1 MPTLRIRGRD
11 MSRQIIFTRQLKPL
25 QDRLVLQAKG
35 MPDTY
40 ISDLQNYLIYGLEPG
55 SFLKS
60 LYRNDMRSAVR
71 TTDSFNQWDWIRA
84 FIEFLEHNAP
94 AEAWGTDK
102 RVEKWLRLSN
112 EERFEINYRCGLVL
126 TEEETT
132 MDILKEPV

>member
-1 MPTLRIRGRD
+1 MY
-11 MSRQIIFTRQLKPL
+11 TRQLKPL
-25 QDRLVLQAKG
+25 QDRLVAYARN

-60 LYRNDMRSAVR
+60 LYSNDLRSAVR
-71 TTDSFNQWDWIRA
+71 YTDSFNEWDWIRA

-94 AEAWGTDK
+94 AESWGNTE
-102 RVEKWLRLSN
+102 RVQKWMKLSN
-112 EERFEINYRCGLVL
+112 EDRFERLHECDLVL

-132 MDILKEPV
+132 IDILKETV